1 MSSRLDRSDG
11 RSDTRGCPVTA
22 DLHDASHELVR
33 TALLARLAVDL
44 DDQPLARRAALE
56 AAAHARLLA
65 GRMPARIPS

>member
-1 MSSRLDRSDG
+1 
-11 RSDTRGCPVTA
+11 VTA
-22 DLHDASHELVR
+22 DLHDAGDDLVR

-65 GRMPARIPS
+65 GRMPAPIRPCSGHLR

>member
-1 MSSRLDRSDG
+1 MSAPSDCSG
-11 RSDTRGCPVTA
+11 GPVTA
-22 DLHDASHELVR
+22 DPHDAAHELVR

-44 DDQPLARRAALE
+44 NDQPLARRVALE